1 MHVDRHAMVAVVPGH
16 YLADYINFGDR
27 FGPDLATGSGALS
40 LRSNSSSF
48 RGGHAYAE
56 GAALHGAPPEHHN
69 FKESRKAVTCGL
81 VLPGLAIGAAPF
93 TGGLSSG
100 LLLLYPLNL
109 SRISWRLSREGGS
122 ALGRLPPSSCSRS
135 SRSPRLAPLP
145 RGPPHWQPLEAHQY
159 KAV

>member
-1 MHVDRHAMVAVVPGH
+1 MVAVVPGH

-109 SRISWRLSREGGS
+109 SRISWRLSREGELRPWTVATFLMLAKFPE
-122 ALGRLPPSSCSRS
+122 ALGWLRYQGGRHTGNRS
-135 SRSPRLAPLP
+135 KLI
-145 RGPPHWQPLEAHQY
+145 EY